1 MVEKRKKPKFLR
13 RDWNRKIRFGGR
25 KKLKWRWTFGRH
37 NKIRQ
42 HMKNRPKM
50 PSAGFGSPREIRGL
64 VMGMNPVHISNIED
78 LKKIGQKDIGVISA
92 TVGNKK
98 RIEIAEKAKGIKFMN
113 FNPEKFLQENKIKKA
128 EKKAEVKQETK
139 KPEIKQEKTEAKKE
153 PKHINK
159 AELKK
164 EIEGEEK
171 K

>member
-1 MVEKRKKPKFLR
+1 MVAKRKKPTFLR

-37 NKIRQ
+37 NKVRQ

-64 VMGMNPVHISNIED
+64 VMGFNPIHVSNVND

-98 RIEIAEKAKGIKFMN
+98 RIEIAEKAKGIKFTN
-113 FNPEKFLQENKIKKA
+113 FNPEKFLQEIKMEQDKRA
-128 EKKAEVKQETK
+128 QTQSNEVKKTEKKMEKQINKSELK
-139 KPEIKQEKTEAKKE
+139 NEIKG
-153 PKHINK
+153 
-159 AELKK
+159 
-164 EIEGEEK
+164 EGQK
-171 K
+171 